1 MDITNENHN
10 QIVADLIKM
19 GFSDRQAIKMLMA
32 LEPDENKSAFQLA
45 NEFYNGCQEIIR
57 RMCHMRCPGN
67 KGYTKQCDSC
77 IVEHIFN
84 QVHTHFKMRTE
95 QAERDKSPQPAFE
108 ALAWL
113 VLEAHKPDKLC
124 W

>member
-1 MDITNENHN
+1 MDITKENHN

-19 GFSDRQAIKMLMA
+19 GFSDGQVFKMLMS

-45 NEFYNGCQEIIR
+45 NEFYKGCQEIIR
-57 RMCHMRCPGN
+57 RMCHMRCPGD

-84 QVHTHFKMRTE
+84 QVLTHFKMRTE
-95 QAERDKSPQPAFE
+95 QAENSKNPQPAFD

-113 VLEAHKPDKLC
+113 VLEAHKPDKFC

>member
-1 MDITNENHN
+1 MQITSENFG
-10 QIVADLIKM
+10 QIAEDLKKM
-19 GFSDRQAIKMLMA
+19 GFSDDQVFQMLKVA
-32 LEPDENKSAFQLA
+32 QSDEDKSAFQLA
-45 NEFYNGCQEIIR
+45 HEFYKGYSDIIR

-84 QVHTHFKMRTE
+84 QVLTHFKMRTE
-95 QAERDKSPQPAFE
+95 QAEKDKNPQPAFE

-113 VLEAHKPDKLC
+113 VLEAHKPDKFC